1 MLEYVA
7 QQLRIQRLLA
17 LVRPVFVDRPVIARE
32 DGEQPRAVFVRAPV
46 EVAGDAERLIAVP
59 LRKQRAVQERG
70 ALHRRIERRVRMR
83 RSSFR
88 RRVQAVL
95 EQKTQRVAV
104 VIFGFV
110 HVRSRERAFEKLGRQ
125 HILFLENP
133 RKHDADQVAQ
143 DCLPPRQA
151 LPALQPP
158 HPAGDFSIEPLSKGS
173 RLQRREQGFRRDAA
187 FHSSENPERAFDRK
201 PGGRRGHLRVERHRH
216 VDPAFREGGET
227 GFRGPVRQVAVRE
240 NDRRP
245 GATGGRE
252 RAGADGG
259 VVSAHAVRRIPIL
272 HRRRDRAVVRNPR
285 RRVQQARLAA
295 DRKRG
300 SERVGVAFPIF
311 LIGVQVNARQLRVR
325 AEVRVNA
332 RRGEIEQARR
342 ASGSDQPCD
351 DGSRRVVL

>member
-1 MLEYVA
+1 M
-7 QQLRIQRLLA
+7 
-17 LVRPVFVDRPVIARE
+17 
-32 DGEQPRAVFVRAPV
+32 
-46 EVAGDAERLIAVP
+46 
-59 LRKQRAVQERG
+59 
-70 ALHRRIERRVRMR
+70 
-83 RSSFR
+83 
-88 RRVQAVL
+88 
-95 EQKTQRVAV
+95 
-104 VIFGFV
+104 VIFGFA

-143 DCLPPRQA
+143 NRLPPREA
-151 LPALQPP
+151 LPALQSP

-173 RLQRREQGFRRDAA
+173 RLQRREQGFGRDTAA

-227 GFRGPVRQVAVRE
+227 GFRCAVRQVAVRE
-240 NDRRP
+240 NDRRS
-245 GATGGRE
+245 GAAGGRE

-285 RRVQQARLAA
+285 RRVQQARLTS
-295 DRKRG
+295 DGKRG

-325 AEVRVNA
+325 PEVRVNA
-332 RRGEIEQARR
+332 RRVEVEQARR